1 MNQTKKH
8 TTGKK
13 LLALL
18 LALIMSVSLLPM
30 SVFAADLG
38 TEAPIV
44 EGQTQQDAALDESS
58 GEEEIVDSQEPV
70 VEDPAPVEE
79 DTTEDVN
86 TLAAEGDVA
95 VQADAFTVDETT
107 ALTRSKVGDVT
118 YRAVM
123 LDCGRKYF
131 SVANIEKLIDTM
143 AQYGYNQLQLSFGNG
158 GCRFL
163 LDDMSLSFKGVTM
176 SSDTVKANITNG
188 NYSFNGDKRCLTET
202 DMDAIIAYANNK
214 GIEIVPMLNMP
225 GHATAIVYDTS
236 YSNDGNLNVTDETAR
251 YYGYALLNKYVQY
264 FKTAGCKYFSF
275 GSDESGYTGTNMTAF
290 LTGCA
295 NVIVGAGMTPRAFN
309 DATNVATMPTS
320 VQITYWHQESGSKT
334 ASALANAGYE
344 MINTHGRWYYVIKT
358 AQNSEIG
365 TKYWQGT
372 VNQTATSV
380 ELPVMKAEK
389 MDKKWVGLNEYFDG
403 NPGYGSTV
411 SGSKGTMFCIWCD
424 ASQDAYLKDSDV
436 ISENENYGALYQL
449 EKLAEHYWP
458 DDIKKTT
465 APVVTTESGAAV
477 PTTMTAN
484 GTVTLKASESVT
496 WTTSNENVIKLES
509 VSVTRSASVTGTS
522 VKATAVG
529 TGEATITATNA
540 SKETVS
546 YTINVQDAAAA
557 TTKNVTLTVGET
569 ATFNV
574 DASVTAGDKE
584 TGNEY
589 IATAKVAASAATPSG
604 VKQVTSITSGK
615 KYLIASQNNYVVTND
630 STSSTAFGGTA
641 YGLRIDKS
649 LAVNDVNVTKLTPY
663 LWTITKN
670 GNSYTVVDKDGKYL
684 AINGDS
690 NVGLSDTLVTLN
702 IETYTATSTFSFFND
717 SSRYLDNFGG
727 ASHSSYN
734 TLASAWRTDSPADN
748 NKWKLYEIV
757 EETAGDNTLTIT
769 GTGEGKTRVTVGTV
783 TYNITVT
790 APETTE
796 TKALSYGTS
805 FTLPTGATA
814 EITSGS
820 GVTIG
825 NGKVVAG
832 NADATAVVTAVVTNV
847 GGKVTAKYTY
857 NITVTKIDFDNVADL
872 PVQLWITNT
881 WVGADSAPTDLQTVK
896 ISAKDA
902 YSEEG
907 ILLGSKVPATGY
919 KKDGS
924 STVRVTYWKGVV
936 LHNGIVPV
944 QQGTDY
950 SNSGDTFTRVRYW
963 DNSWQYQ
970 LNGQWVN
977 IDLST
982 NKDTVIAY
990 YLQINNVSPEITT
1003 GTQHYGNPPTA
1014 HPGESSANGY
1024 NLTAFAVVYPDGT
1037 LSRTEQQMYETG
1049 MVRGFWGGT
1058 SCNIGTIYAENN
1070 STYKVSKIT
1079 VTWGANVKNS
1089 NAGSAWY
1096 TETQTGT
1103 YGTNWGVKW
1112 DKVTNSAGDEWYN
1125 ETAYWEAGKGSEI
1138 PMIDGEKLGLNLTT
1152 DYANSTT
1159 NTTGKN
1165 AVLILIYLEVVETE
1179 NTLNIIY
1186 WDDNGNKQITT
1197 SPMPIPV
1204 VVAPNVTFIR
1214 DGENGIQ
1221 QTSAVTTGTFT
1232 LDNDAYIKNSSGA
1245 KQGFNKNLSTVP
1257 GVTGVYLSGMY
1268 QYVSAE
1274 ISKDGM
1280 TLTLHFNLKS
1290 AAKERTYVVD
1300 FGLPLEVPATEFEIT
1315 NVGAIHAM
1323 SLEKNAV
1330 TMTAQGNYGRAT
1342 IANDYS
1348 KVTYELNKL
1357 LNGKATIP
1365 LYVTFNGG
1373 TTLEYRVNIIPASTV
1388 YYEDSFAKFYGSDGA
1403 EQKSFEQTGTGVTET
1418 PGTWYADGAKENST
1432 PDQALEELGNKQ
1444 NVYGYDP
1451 AYTKDNSTTFSMGS
1465 AKKVTVDAST
1475 YTTKGDNPT
1484 AQFTFKGTG
1493 FDVISLTDNRSG
1505 AITVKVYAGSDTTG
1519 TLVKSAWVDNYYG
1532 YKQENGKWVVDKTS
1546 TECLY
1551 QIPVM
1556 RFTGLDYGEYTAV
1569 ITVFY
1574 DGAFDHQ
1581 DLGKSTFWLDAI
1593 RVYDPMN
1600 KNASDAYL
1608 NDDEA
1613 YPQFIKLRTE
1623 LKNSNATIDGD
1634 TKMVF
1639 IDGAEKAELE
1649 DYKNYGP
1656 NNEVY
1661 LAAGQ
1666 AISFKVPK
1674 NANIASIQIG
1684 AKAPQNSDSA
1694 ATMDIDV
1701 NGSKAEKKL
1710 TSATEMYY
1718 LISNTVNGDT
1728 SVTITNTTGSVLS
1741 LTNLKITFKAQP
1753 DADVNLAT
1761 LSDEDQANAVAA
1773 VRALF
1778 TAPVEPEPDPEPV
1791 TFEPERFDVS
1801 WNRSTVKVGQ
1811 KATLT
1816 VKTSEDVAAITV
1828 DGETIDTYRT
1838 RTQRTGWG
1846 WNATKV
1852 TYREFTYTI
1861 TAAEA
1866 GTLDVSVAAV
1876 SAEGVSSAAVTA
1888 TVTVQAASQRPG
1900 IGGWL
1905 DNIFGRWF

>member
-30 SVFAADLG
+30 SVFAADLD

-44 EGQTQQDAALDESS
+44 EGQTQQDAALDESD

-86 TLAAEGDVA
+86 TLAD
-95 VQADAFTVDETT
+95 ADLTFTTENGYSYV
-107 ALTRSKVGDVT
+107 ALTNKDTSALPTTDSSKP

-131 SVANIEKLIDTM
+131 TFDQIKTLIDTM

-163 LDDMSLSFKGVTM
+163 LDTMDLTYVDSKLTSDYVREQIIAGNGV
-176 SSDTVKANITNG
+176 
-188 NYSFNGDKRCLTET
+188 FNGDKSYLTQSEMT
-202 DMDAIIAYANNK
+202 GIISYANSK

-225 GHATAIVYDTS
+225 GHSKAIDYAISGQKDDSLDTTNES
-236 YSNDGNLNVTDETAR
+236 VRKFAF
-251 YYGYALLNKYVQY
+251 ALLKKYVDY
-264 FKTAGCKYFSF
+264 FKSQGCSYFHF
-275 GSDESGYTGTNMTAF
+275 GSDESGEKGTNMSTF
-290 LTGCA
+290 LASCA
-295 NVIVGAGMTPRAFN
+295 NIIANAGMRPRAFN
-309 DATNVATMPTS
+309 DETKLGTDALPNF
-320 VQITYWHQESGSKT
+320 VQITFWVQGYVNNNSAT
-334 ASALANAGYE
+334 ASELAGTYQL
-344 MINTHGRWYYVIKT
+344 INTHGRWYYVVDSGT
-358 AQNSEIG
+358 AETGKSVQYNSS
-365 TKYWQGT
+365 
-372 VNQTATSV
+372 VRV
-380 ELPVMKAEK
+380 ELPMT
-389 MDKKWVGLNEYFDG
+389 KKTGLSLWPSSERAYFDSYSS
-403 NPGYGSTV
+403 NV
-411 SGSKGTMFCIWCD
+411 SGDSHKGTMFCIWCD
-424 ASQDAYLKDSDV
+424 NSTGMPSSDI
-436 ISENENYGALYQL
+436 ISDNTTYGALYQIQEL
-449 EKLAEHYWP
+449 AKLYWP

-465 APVVTTESGAAV
+465 APVVTTESGAVV

-496 WTTSNENVIKLES
+496 WTTSNANVIKLES
-509 VSVTRSASVTGTS
+509 VSVTRSASVTGAS

-557 TTKNVTLTVGET
+557 TTKNVTLTVGEST
-569 ATFNV
+569 TFTDIDSTV
-574 DASVTAGDKE
+574 DAGDKI
-584 TGNEY
+584 TDNAQY
-589 IATAKVAASAATPSG
+589 IATAKVAASEAQAADT
-604 VKQVTSITSGK
+604 KAITSTTEISADK
-615 KYLIASQNNYVVTND
+615 KYLIVNNRTRKVLTSDDGTWGSYTGRLLNGTASATNTGWWKITGTTGGFAISYNGDTSKYLTLGNN
-630 STSSTAFGGTA
+630 TSSLGTTVSAITLYYKNTDGYWNISQGNYYLNNLGGGNMAGGWYDTTGD
-641 YGLRIDKS
+641 YDEPTDEGSK
-649 LAVNDVNVTKLTPY
+649 
-663 LWTITKN
+663 WTI
-670 GNSYTVVDKDGKYL
+670 
-684 AINGDS
+684 
-690 NVGLSDTLVTLN
+690 
-702 IETYTATSTFSFFND
+702 
-717 SSRYLDNFGG
+717 
-727 ASHSSYN
+727 
-734 TLASAWRTDSPADN
+734 
-748 NKWKLYEIV
+748 YEIV
-757 EETAGDNTLTIT
+757 EETTGGNTLTIT
-769 GTGEGKTRVTVGTV
+769 GTGEGETSVTVGTV

-790 APETTE
+790 APKTTE
-796 TKALSYGTS
+796 TKALSYGSS

-832 NADATAVVTAVVTNV
+832 NADATAVVTAVVTNA
-847 GGKVTAKYTY
+847 GGKVTARYVY
-857 NITVTKIDFDNVADL
+857 NITVTEIDFDNVADL

-1003 GTQHYGNPPTA
+1003 GTQHYGNPPTS
-1014 HPGESSANGY
+1014 HPGETSANGY

-1049 MVRGFWGGT
+1049 MVRGFWGGK

-1089 NAGSAWY
+1089 NAGSDWY
-1096 TETQTGT
+1096 TGNQTGT
-1103 YGTNWGVKW
+1103 YGTDWGVKW
-1112 DKVTNSAGDEWYN
+1112 DKVTNSAGDEWYD

-1138 PMIDGEKLGLNLTT
+1138 PMIDGEAHGLNLTT
-1152 DYANSTT
+1152 DYANNTT

-1204 VVAPNVTFIR
+1204 VVAPNVTFLPA
-1214 DGENGIQ
+1214 GENGIQ
-1221 QTSAVTTGTFT
+1221 QTSAVTTGPFM
-1232 LDNDAYIKNSSGA
+1232 LDDNAYIKNSSGA
-1245 KQGFNKNLSTVP
+1245 KQRFNKNLSTVP

-1274 ISKDGM
+1274 ISEDGM

-1342 IANDYS
+1342 IADDYS

-1365 LYVTFNGG
+1365 LYVTFADN
-1373 TTLEYRVNIIPASTV
+1373 TYFEYRVNIIPAANV
-1388 YYEDSFAKFYGSDGA
+1388 YYEDSFAKFYGSNGA

-1418 PGTWYADGAKENST
+1418 PGTWYADGNELTSM
-1432 PDQALEELGNKQ
+1432 PDQALEELGTKQ

-1451 AYTKDNSTTFSMGS
+1451 AYNTNSTTFSMGS
-1465 AKKVTVDAST
+1465 AKKVTVDASV
-1475 YTTKGDNPT
+1475 TKAPT
-1484 AQFTFKGTG
+1484 ATFTFKGTG
-1493 FDVISLTDNRSG
+1493 FDVISLTDNNSG
-1505 AITVKVYAGSDTTG
+1505 AIVVNVTSKDGSYNKNFM
-1519 TLVKSAWVDNYYG
+1519 VNNYYG
-1532 YKQENGKWVVDKTS
+1532 YSYENGEWKVVESNDNNA
-1546 TECLY
+1546 LY

-1556 RFTGLDYGEYTAV
+1556 KVTGLGYDEYNVTISVPYG
-1569 ITVFY
+1569 
-1574 DGAFDHQ
+1574 GLFDKTGDSQ
-1581 DLGKSTFWLDAI
+1581 YSFWLDAI
-1593 RVYDPMN
+1593 RVYDPMG
-1600 KNASDAYL
+1600 KDYADYTQ
-1608 NDDEA
+1608 DQEG
-1613 YPQFIKLRTE
+1613 YPQYIKLRAA
-1623 LKNSNATIDGD
+1623 LAKDAASVDD
-1634 TKMVF
+1634 TNLLF
-1639 IDGAEKAELE
+1639 IDGAEKAEVSL
-1649 DYKNYGP
+1649 YKNYGP

-1661 LAAGQ
+1661 LASGQ
-1666 AISFKVPK
+1666 AISFKLTGELSK
-1674 NANIASIQIG
+1674 IATIQVG
-1684 AKAPQNSDSA
+1684 AKKPDSSDA
-1694 ATMDIDV
+1694 VMTV
-1701 NGSKAEKKL
+1701 NNKNVSIAN
-1710 TSATEMYY
+1710 SATEMYY
-1718 LISNTVNGDT
+1718 TITRDNNNC
-1728 SVTITNTTGSVLS
+1728 VTITNTGANILS
-1741 LTNLKITFKAQP
+1741 LTNLKVTFNEKATVALEKYSTQEQTE
-1753 DADVNLAT
+1753 V
-1761 LSDEDQANAVAA
+1761 VAA
-1773 VRALF
+1773 VQALF
-1778 TAPVEPEPDPEPV
+1778 AAPVEPDPEPV
-1791 TFEPERFDVS
+1791 VFAPEYFQAT

-1816 VKTSEDVAAITV
+1816 VKTSADVETV
-1828 DGETIDTYRT
+1828 TVNGQDIGNYRV
-1838 RTQRTGWG
+1838 RTERTGWG
-1846 WNATKV
+1846 WNAKKV
-1852 TYREFTYTI
+1852 TYHVFTFTV
-1861 TAAEA
+1861 TATEA
-1866 GTLDVSVAAV
+1866 GTLDYSVVAAN
-1876 SAEGVSSAAVTA
+1876 AEGVNSEAITA
-1888 TVTVQAASQRPG
+1888 TLTVQAAAQRPG
-1900 IGGWL
+1900 FGGWL
-1905 DNIFGRWF
+1905 GKLFGRWF

>member
-309 DATNVATMPTS
+309 DATNVATMPES
-320 VQITYWHQESGSKT
+320 VQITYWHQESGSKST
-334 ASALANAGYE
+334 STLATDYE

-365 TKYWQGT
+365 TKYWQGN
-372 VNQTATSV
+372 VNGTATSV
-380 ELPVMKAEK
+380 ELPVLKATK
-389 MDKKWVGLNEYFDG
+389 MDNGTWVGLNEYFDG
-403 NPGYGSTV
+403 NPGYGSIV

-424 ASQDAYLKDSDV
+424 ASQDTYLTDSQV
-436 ISENENYGALYQL
+436 ISEDENYGALYQL

-496 WTTSNENVIKLES
+496 WTTSNENVIRLES
-509 VSVTRSASVTGTS
+509 LSVTRSASVTGAS
-522 VKATAVG
+522 VKAIAVG
-529 TGEATITATNA
+529 AGTATITATNA

-557 TTKNVTLTVGET
+557 TTENVTLKVGESKTFTDIDSTVG
-569 ATFNV
+569 V
-574 DASVTAGDKE
+574 GDKI
-584 TGNEY
+584 TGNTAY
-589 IATAKVAASAATPSG
+589 IATAKVAASEAQAADTK
-604 VKQVTSITSGK
+604 VITSTTEISADK
-615 KYLIASQNNYVVTND
+615 KYLIVNNRTRKVLTSDDGTWGSYTGRLLNGMASATNTDWWKITGTTGGFAISYNGDTSKYLTLGNN
-630 STSSTAFGGTA
+630 TSSLGTTVSAITLYYKNTDGYWNISQGNYYLNNLGGGNMAGGWYDTTGD
-641 YGLRIDKS
+641 YDEPTDKGS
-649 LAVNDVNVTKLTPY
+649 K
-663 LWTITKN
+663 WTI
-670 GNSYTVVDKDGKYL
+670 
-684 AINGDS
+684 
-690 NVGLSDTLVTLN
+690 
-702 IETYTATSTFSFFND
+702 
-717 SSRYLDNFGG
+717 
-727 ASHSSYN
+727 
-734 TLASAWRTDSPADN
+734 
-748 NKWKLYEIV
+748 YEIV
-757 EETAGDNTLTIT
+757 EETTGGNTLTIT

-814 EITSGS
+814 EITSGNEYI
-820 GVTIG
+820 TIAD
-825 NGKVVAG
+825 GKVTAG
-832 NADATAVVTAVVTNV
+832 QTDGTAIVTAVVKNA
-847 GGKVTAKYTY
+847 GSKVTAKYTY

-1003 GTQHYGNPPTA
+1003 GTQHYGNPPTS
-1014 HPGESSANGY
+1014 HPGETSANGY

-1089 NAGSAWY
+1089 NAGSDWY
-1096 TETQTGT
+1096 TGSQTGT
-1103 YGTNWGVKW
+1103 YGTDWGVKW
-1112 DKVTNSAGDEWYN
+1112 DKVTNSAGDEWYD

-1138 PMIDGEKLGLNLTT
+1138 PMIDGEALDLNLTT
-1152 DYANSTT
+1152 DYANNTT

-1204 VVAPNVTFIR
+1204 VVAPNVTFLS
-1214 DGENGIQ
+1214 IQ
-1221 QTSAVTTGTFT
+1221 QTSAVNTGTFT
-1232 LDNDAYIKNSSGA
+1232 LDDNAYIKNSSGA
-1245 KQGFNKNLSTVP
+1245 NQRFNKNLSTVP
-1257 GVTGVYLSGMY
+1257 GVTGVYLSGLY

-1274 ISKDGM
+1274 ISGDGM
-1280 TLTLHFNLKS
+1280 TLTLHFNVKDTS
-1290 AAKERTYVVD
+1290 DTKKFVVD
-1300 FGLPLEVPATEFEIT
+1300 FGLPIT
-1315 NVGAIHAM
+1315 IKASDFGIYNTSGIEWI
-1323 SLEKNAV
+1323 SLVAGDSAV
-1330 TMTAQGNYGRAT
+1330 TEKQGNYGYAKINT
-1342 IANDYS
+1342 TDWSY
-1348 KVTYELNKL
+1348 VTYTLNETL
-1357 LNGKATIP
+1357 DGTATIP
-1365 LYVTFNGG
+1365 LYVKFSNQTNTMLFKAD
-1373 TTLEYRVNIIPASTV
+1373 IIPASTV

-1403 EQKSFEQTGTGVTET
+1403 EQKSFEQTGTSVTET
-1418 PGTWYADGAKENST
+1418 PGTWYVDGNAENST
-1432 PDQALEELGNKQ
+1432 PTQALEELGTKQ

-1451 AYTKDNSTTFSMGS
+1451 VYNNSTTFSMGS
-1465 AKKVTVDAST
+1465 AKKVTVDA
-1475 YTTKGDNPT
+1475 TKFVYDPT
-1484 AQFTFKGTG
+1484 VKFTFKGTG
-1493 FDVISLTDNRSG
+1493 FDVISLTDNNSG
-1505 AITVKVYAGSDTTG
+1505 AIVVNVERKDTNTTG
-1519 TLVKSAWVDNYYG
+1519 YEAYNKNFLVNNYYG
-1532 YKQENGKWVVDKTS
+1532 YSYDKTTHEWTVDNS
-1546 TECLY
+1546 AENNALY

-1556 RFTGLDYGEYTAV
+1556 KVTGLPYGEYAV
-1569 ITVFY
+1569 TITVGYGEFFDKTN
-1574 DGAFDHQ
+1574 DG
-1581 DLGKSTFWLDAI
+1581 KYSFWMDAI
-1593 RVYDPMN
+1593 RVYDPMGKDYDY
-1600 KNASDAYL
+1600 KNG
-1608 NDDEA
+1608 DDTDNES
-1613 YPQFIKLRTE
+1613 YPQYIKLRNALAKDDGSVTT
-1623 LKNSNATIDGD
+1623 NSQLL
-1634 TKMVF
+1634 F
-1639 IDGAEKAELE
+1639 IDGAQNAEITL
-1649 DYKNYGP
+1649 YKNYGP

-1661 LAAGQ
+1661 LAKGQ
-1666 AISFKVPK
+1666 AISFKVP
-1674 NANIASIQIG
+1674 ANDQIATVQIG
-1684 AKAPQNSDSA
+1684 AKVPTGTVAEMKVNSTNVPIA
-1694 ATMDIDV
+1694 
-1701 NGSKAEKKL
+1701 G
-1710 TSATEMYY
+1710 SATEMYY
-1718 LISNTVNGDT
+1718 NLGVTNGT
-1728 SVTITNTTGSVLS
+1728 VTITNNSEGILS
-1741 LTNLKITFKAQP
+1741 LTNLKITFTAKQNST
-1753 DADVNLAT
+1753 VTLAA
-1761 LSDEDQANAVAA
+1761 LSDEEQANAVAA

-1778 TAPVEPEPDPEPV
+1778 AAPEPDPEPE
-1791 TFEPERFDVS
+1791 TFEPQRFDVS

-1828 DGETIDTYRT
+1828 DGVTVDTYRT

-1846 WNATKV
+1846 WNAKKV
-1852 TYREFTYTI
+1852 TYREFTYTV

-1876 SAEGVSSAAVTA
+1876 NAEGVSSAAVTA
-1888 TVTVQAASQRPG
+1888 TLTVQAASQRPG

>member
-1365 LYVTFNGG
+1365 LYVTFADN
-1373 TTLEYRVNIIPASTV
+1373 TYFEYRVNIIPAANV
-1388 YYEDSFAKFYGSDGA
+1388 YYEDSFAKFYGSNGA

-1418 PGTWYADGAKENST
+1418 PGTWYADGNELTSM
-1432 PDQALEELGNKQ
+1432 PDQALEELGTKQ

-1451 AYTKDNSTTFSMGS
+1451 AYNTNSTTFSMGS
-1465 AKKVTVDAST
+1465 AKKVTVDASV
-1475 YTTKGDNPT
+1475 TKAPT
-1484 AQFTFKGTG
+1484 ATFTFKGTG
-1493 FDVISLTDNRSG
+1493 FDVISLTDNNSG
-1505 AITVKVYAGSDTTG
+1505 AIVVNVTSKDGSYNKNFM
-1519 TLVKSAWVDNYYG
+1519 VNNYYG
-1532 YKQENGKWVVDKTS
+1532 YSYENGEWKVVESNDNNA
-1546 TECLY
+1546 LY

-1556 RFTGLDYGEYTAV
+1556 KVTGLGYDEYNVTISVPYG
-1569 ITVFY
+1569 
-1574 DGAFDHQ
+1574 GLFDKTGDSQ
-1581 DLGKSTFWLDAI
+1581 YSFWLDAI
-1593 RVYDPMN
+1593 RVYDPMG
-1600 KNASDAYL
+1600 KDYADYTQ
-1608 NDDEA
+1608 DQEG
-1613 YPQFIKLRTE
+1613 YPQYIKLRAA
-1623 LKNSNATIDGD
+1623 LAKDAASVDD
-1634 TKMVF
+1634 TNLLF
-1639 IDGAEKAELE
+1639 IDGAEKAEVSL
-1649 DYKNYGP
+1649 YKNYGP

-1661 LAAGQ
+1661 LASGQ
-1666 AISFKVPK
+1666 AISFKLTGELSK
-1674 NANIASIQIG
+1674 IATIQVG
-1684 AKAPQNSDSA
+1684 AKKPDGSDA
-1694 ATMDIDV
+1694 VMTV
-1701 NGSKAEKKL
+1701 NNKNVSIAN
-1710 TSATEMYY
+1710 SATEMYY
-1718 LISNTVNGDT
+1718 TITRDNNNC
-1728 SVTITNTTGSVLS
+1728 VTITNTGANILS
-1741 LTNLKITFKAQP
+1741 LTNLKVTFNEKATVALEKYSTQEQTE
-1753 DADVNLAT
+1753 V
-1761 LSDEDQANAVAA
+1761 VAA
-1773 VRALF
+1773 VQALF
-1778 TAPVEPEPDPEPV
+1778 AAPVEPDPEPV
-1791 TFEPERFDVS
+1791 VFAPEYFQAT

-1816 VKTSEDVAAITV
+1816 VKTSADVETV
-1828 DGETIDTYRT
+1828 TVNGQDIGNYRV
-1838 RTQRTGWG
+1838 RTERTGWG
-1846 WNATKV
+1846 WNAKKV
-1852 TYREFTYTI
+1852 TYHVFTFTV
-1861 TAAEA
+1861 TATEA
-1866 GTLDVSVAAV
+1866 GTLDYSVVAAN
-1876 SAEGVSSAAVTA
+1876 AEGVNSEAITA
-1888 TVTVQAASQRPG
+1888 TLTVQAAAQRPG
-1900 IGGWL
+1900 FGGWL
-1905 DNIFGRWF
+1905 GKLFGRWF

>member
-44 EGQTQQDAALDESS
+44 EGQTQQDAALDESD

-70 VEDPAPVEE
+70 AEDPAPVEE

-107 ALTRSKVGDVT
+107 ALTRSKVVDVT

-163 LDDMSLSFKGVTM
+163 LNDMSLSFKGVTM
-176 SSDTVKANITNG
+176 SSDKVKDNITNG
-188 NYSFNGDKRCLTET
+188 NNSFNSDTRYLNQV
-202 DMDAIIAYANNK
+202 DMDTIIAYANSK

-225 GHATAIVYDTS
+225 GHATAIVHGTS
-236 YSNDGNLNVTDETAR
+236 YSNKGNLNVTDETAR

-275 GSDESGYTGTNMTAF
+275 GSDESGYSGTNMTAF

-309 DATNVATMPTS
+309 DATNVATMPKS
-320 VQITYWHQESGSKT
+320 VQITYWHQESGSET
-334 ASALANAGYE
+334 ASALASAGYE

-380 ELPVMKAEK
+380 ELPVLKATE
-389 MDKKWVGLNEYFDG
+389 MDNGTWVELNEYFDG

-477 PTTMTAN
+477 PPTMTAN

-557 TTKNVTLTVGET
+557 TTKNVTLKVGESKTFTDIDT
-569 ATFNV
+569 AV
-574 DASVTAGDKE
+574 GVGDKI
-584 TGNEY
+584 TGNTAY
-589 IATAKVAASAATPSG
+589 IATAEVAASAATPSG

-615 KYLIASQNNYVVTND
+615 KYLIASQDNYVVTND

-684 AINGDS
+684 AINGNS

-727 ASHSSYN
+727 ASHGSYN
-734 TLASAWRTDSPADN
+734 TLASAWRTDRPADN

-769 GTGEGKTRVTVGTV
+769 GTGEGETSVTVGTV

-790 APETTE
+790 APKTTE
-796 TKALSYGTS
+796 TKALSYGSS

-832 NADATAVVTAVVTNV
+832 NADATAVVTAVVTNA
-847 GGKVTAKYTY
+847 GGKVTARYVYTFKVSAVDLS
-857 NITVTKIDFDNVADL
+857 NVTPLSVE
-872 PVQLWITNT
+872 LWVTNRYAGGT
-881 WVGADSAPTDLQTVK
+881 HNGTTYPATEAGHIVSVSAEAAYGPDGVTLESLVPTTGADERSLP
-896 ISAKDA
+896 
-902 YSEEG
+902 
-907 ILLGSKVPATGY
+907 LL
-919 KKDGS
+919 
-924 STVRVTYWKGVV
+924 YWKGTR
-936 LHNGIVPV
+936 LSSSNK
-944 QQGTDY
+944 QTYTGTDM
-950 SNSGDTFTRVRYW
+950 SGAGSDFQKIRYYE
-963 DNSWQYQ
+963 DSWQYYS
-970 LNGQWVN
+970 NNTWTNV
-977 IDLST
+977 LST
-982 NKDTVIAY
+982 DQIIAY
-990 YLQINNVSPEITT
+990 YMQVYNTSPEIV
-1003 GTQHYGNPPTA
+1003 
-1014 HPGESSANGY
+1014 
-1024 NLTAFAVVYPDGT
+1024 TAFRDYGGIAGDGGGEFDADWFAGYRGVGTAVVYSDKSMSPDGDAGIWNNT
-1037 LSRTEQQMYETG
+1037 LICYYESASG
-1049 MVRGFWGGT
+1049 GGT
-1058 SCNIGTIYAENN
+1058 PGLI
-1070 STYKVSKIT
+1070 KVFDTEDFQITKIT
-1079 VTWGANVKNS
+1079 ITKGVHKDSTGATGANATKTWNRTTSSVLWNK
-1089 NAGSAWY
+1089 
-1096 TETQTGT
+1096 T
-1103 YGTNWGVKW
+1103 TN
-1112 DKVTNSAGDEWYN
+1112 DAGDEWYN
-1125 ETAYWEAGKGSEI
+1125 ETVIWTAEGHTPGETITLDDSIWSDTWKTSGIGEAFLLLFYVEPVAKE
-1138 PMIDGEKLGLNLTT
+1138 DN
-1152 DYANSTT
+1152 
-1159 NTTGKN
+1159 
-1165 AVLILIYLEVVETE
+1165 LEVV
-1179 NTLNIIY
+1179 Y
-1186 WDDNGNKQITT
+1186 WDDSADKQIN
-1197 SPMPIPV
+1197 
-1204 VVAPNVTFIR
+1204 PNDIMISVKNGVTFI
-1214 DGENGIQ
+1214 NGIK
-1221 QTSAVTTGTFT
+1221 QTSPVTTGIFT
-1232 LDNDAYIKNSSGA
+1232 LDDDATIENSVGVSR
-1245 KQGFNKNLSTVP
+1245 GFNKNITILE
-1257 GVTGVYLSGMY
+1257 GVAANYRSGIY
-1268 QYVSAE
+1268 EYCQAN
-1274 ISKDGM
+1274 ISEDGK
-1280 TLTLHFNLKS
+1280 TLTLHYRLKPVNN
-1290 AAKERTYVVD
+1290 KHQFVVD
-1300 FGLPLEVPATEFEIT
+1300 FGLTVEFTDLLEWF
-1315 NVGAIHAM
+1315 NVRDV
-1323 SLEKNAV
+1323 S
-1330 TMTAQGNYGRAT
+1330 T
-1342 IANDYS
+1342 
-1348 KVTYELNKL
+1348 VTYLSVAKANKLTESTGSWGSIKIDETTWNSMTYTLNKML
-1357 LNGKATIP
+1357 SAAATIP
-1365 LYVTFNGG
+1365 LYCMLKDG
-1373 TTLEYRVNIIPASTV
+1373 TQVETQIEVIPAANV
-1388 YYEDSFAKFYGSDGA
+1388 YYEDSFAKFYGSNGA
-1403 EQKSFEQTGTGVTET
+1403 EQTSFNQAPTGGTDTM
-1418 PGTWYADGAKENST
+1418 GTWYVDGADVSGNFQ
-1432 PDQALEELGNKQ
+1432 QALEELGTKQ

-1451 AYTKDNSTTFSMGS
+1451 AYNTNSTTFSMGS
-1465 AKKVTVDAST
+1465 AKKVTVDASV
-1475 YTTKGDNPT
+1475 TKAPT
-1484 AQFTFKGTG
+1484 ATFTFKGTG
-1493 FDVISLTDNRSG
+1493 FDIISLTDNNSG
-1505 AITVKVYAGSDTTG
+1505 AIVVNVKNKDESYNKNF
-1519 TLVKSAWVDNYYG
+1519 LVNNYYG
-1532 YKQENGKWVVDKTS
+1532 YRYVNGEWTVVESDDNNA
-1546 TECLY
+1546 LY

-1556 RFTGLDYGEYTAV
+1556 KVTGLGYDEYNVTISVPYG
-1569 ITVFY
+1569 
-1574 DGAFDHQ
+1574 GLFDKTGDSQ
-1581 DLGKSTFWLDAI
+1581 YSFWLDAI
-1593 RVYDPMN
+1593 RVYDPMG
-1600 KNASDAYL
+1600 KDYADYTK
-1608 NDDEA
+1608 DQEG
-1613 YPQFIKLRTE
+1613 YPQYIKLRDE
-1623 LKNSNATIDGD
+1623 LAKDVASVND
-1634 TKMVF
+1634 KLLF
-1639 IDGAEKAELE
+1639 IDGAANAKVDL
-1649 DYKNYGP
+1649 YKNYGP

-1661 LAAGQ
+1661 LAGGQ
-1666 AISFKVPK
+1666 AISFKLTGALEK
-1674 NANIASIQIG
+1674 IATIQVG
-1684 AKAPQNSDSA
+1684 AKKPDGSDA
-1694 ATMDIDV
+1694 VMTV
-1701 NGSKAEKKL
+1701 NNKNVSIAN
-1710 TSATEMYY
+1710 SATEMYY
-1718 LISNTVNGDT
+1718 TITRDNNNC
-1728 SVTITNTTGSVLS
+1728 VTITNTGANILS
-1741 LTNLKITFKAQP
+1741 LTNLKVTFNEKATVALEKYSTQEQTE
-1753 DADVNLAT
+1753 V
-1761 LSDEDQANAVAA
+1761 VAA
-1773 VRALF
+1773 VQALF
-1778 TAPVEPEPDPEPV
+1778 AAPVEPDPEPV
-1791 TFEPERFDVS
+1791 VFAPEYFQAT

-1816 VKTSEDVAAITV
+1816 VKTSADVETV
-1828 DGETIDTYRT
+1828 TVNGQDIGNYRV
-1838 RTQRTGWG
+1838 RTERTGWG
-1846 WNATKV
+1846 WNAKKV
-1852 TYREFTYTI
+1852 TYHVFTFTV
-1861 TAAEA
+1861 TATEA
-1866 GTLDVSVAAV
+1866 GTLDYSVVAAN
-1876 SAEGVSSAAVTA
+1876 AEGVNSEAITA
-1888 TVTVQAASQRPG
+1888 TLTVQAAAQRPG
-1900 IGGWL
+1900 FGGWL
-1905 DNIFGRWF
+1905 GKLFGRWF

>member
-188 NYSFNGDKRCLTET
+188 NYNFNGDKRCLTET

-236 YSNDGNLNVTDETAR
+236 YSNNGNLNVTDETAR

-529 TGEATITATNA
+529 TGKATITATNA

-557 TTKNVTLTVGET
+557 TTKNVTLKVGESKTFTDIDT
-569 ATFNV
+569 AV
-574 DASVTAGDKE
+574 GVGDKI
-584 TGNEY
+584 TGNTQY
-589 IATAKVAASAATPSG
+589 IATAKVAASEAQAADTK
-604 VKQVTSITSGK
+604 VITSTTEISADK
-615 KYLIASQNNYVVTND
+615 KYLIVNNRTRKVLTSDDGTWGSYTGRLLNGTASATNTDWWKITGTTGGFAISYNGDTSKYLTLGNN
-630 STSSTAFGGTA
+630 TSSLGTTVSAITLYYKNTDGYWNISQGNYYLNNLGGGNMAGGWYDTTGD
-641 YGLRIDKS
+641 YDEPTDEGSK
-649 LAVNDVNVTKLTPY
+649 
-663 LWTITKN
+663 WTI
-670 GNSYTVVDKDGKYL
+670 
-684 AINGDS
+684 
-690 NVGLSDTLVTLN
+690 
-702 IETYTATSTFSFFND
+702 
-717 SSRYLDNFGG
+717 
-727 ASHSSYN
+727 
-734 TLASAWRTDSPADN
+734 
-748 NKWKLYEIV
+748 YEIV
-757 EETAGDNTLTIT
+757 EETTGGNTLTIT
-769 GTGEGKTRVTVGTV
+769 GTGEGETSVTVGNV
-783 TYNITVT
+783 TYNIKVT

-796 TKALSYGTS
+796 TKALSHGSS

-814 EITSGS
+814 EITSGNEYI
-820 GVTIG
+820 TI
-825 NGKVVAG
+825 
-832 NADATAVVTAVVTNV
+832 AD
-847 GGKVTAKYTY
+847 GKVTAGQTDGTA
-857 NITVTKIDFDNVADL
+857 TVTAE
-872 PVQLWITNT
+872 
-881 WVGADSAPTDLQTVK
+881 VK
-896 ISAKDA
+896 NA
-902 YSEEG
+902 
-907 ILLGSKVPATGY
+907 GSKVTARYVYTFKVSAVDLSNVTPLSVELWVTNRYAGGTHNGTTYPATAAGHIVSVSAEAAY
-919 KKDGS
+919 GPDG
-924 STVRVTYWKGVV
+924 VTLESLVPTTGADERSLPLLYWKGTR
-936 LHNGIVPV
+936 LSSDNK
-944 QQGTDY
+944 QEYTATDM
-950 SNSGDTFTRVRYW
+950 SGAGSDFQKIRYYE
-963 DNSWQYQ
+963 NSWQYYS
-970 LNGQWVN
+970 NNTW
-977 IDLST
+977 T
-982 NKDTVIAY
+982 NVLPTDQIIAY
-990 YLQINNVSPEITT
+990 YMQVYNTSPEIV
-1003 GTQHYGNPPTA
+1003 
-1014 HPGESSANGY
+1014 
-1024 NLTAFAVVYPDGT
+1024 TAFRDYGGIAGDGGGEFTANWIAGYCGVGTAVVYSDKSMSPNGDDGVWNNT
-1037 LSRTEQQMYETG
+1037 LLCYYDSATGGHTPGLIKVFDTEDFQIT
-1049 MVRGFWGGT
+1049 
-1058 SCNIGTIYAENN
+1058 
-1070 STYKVSKIT
+1070 KIT
-1079 VTWGANVKNS
+1079 ITKGVHKDSTGATGADATKTWNRTTSSVL
-1089 NAGSAWY
+1089 
-1096 TETQTGT
+1096 
-1103 YGTNWGVKW
+1103 W
-1112 DKVTNSAGDEWYN
+1112 DKTTNDAGDEWYD
-1125 ETAYWEAGKGSEI
+1125 ETVIWTAEGHTPGETITLDDSIWSDTWKTSGIGEAFLLLFYVEPVAKE
-1138 PMIDGEKLGLNLTT
+1138 DN
-1152 DYANSTT
+1152 
-1159 NTTGKN
+1159 
-1165 AVLILIYLEVVETE
+1165 LEVV
-1179 NTLNIIY
+1179 Y
-1186 WDDNGNKQITT
+1186 WDDSADKQIN
-1197 SPMPIPV
+1197 
-1204 VVAPNVTFIR
+1204 PNDIMISVKNGVTFI
-1214 DGENGIQ
+1214 NGIK
-1221 QTSAVTTGTFT
+1221 QTSPVNAGIFT
-1232 LDNDAYIKNSSGA
+1232 LDDDATIENSVGVSR
-1245 KQGFNKNLSTVP
+1245 GFNKNITILE
-1257 GVTGVYLSGMY
+1257 GVAANYRSGIY
-1268 QYVSAE
+1268 EYCQAN
-1274 ISKDGM
+1274 ISEDGK
-1280 TLTLHFNLKS
+1280 TLTLHYRLKPVNN
-1290 AAKERTYVVD
+1290 KHQFVVD
-1300 FGLPLEVPATEFEIT
+1300 FGLTVEFTDLLRWFNVTDGSAVNYLSVAKANKLTESTGSWGSIKINET
-1315 NVGAIHAM
+1315 TWN
-1323 SLEKNAV
+1323 S
-1330 TMTAQGNYGRAT
+1330 MTYT
-1342 IANDYS
+1342 
-1348 KVTYELNKL
+1348 LNKML
-1357 LNGKATIP
+1357 SAAATIP
-1365 LYVTFNGG
+1365 LYCMLKDG
-1373 TTLEYRVNIIPASTV
+1373 TQVETQIEVIPAANV

-1403 EQKSFEQTGTGVTET
+1403 EQTSFKQAPTDGTDTM
-1418 PGTWYADGAKENST
+1418 GTWYVDGADVSGNFQ
-1432 PDQALEELGNKQ
+1432 QALEELGKKD

-1451 AYTKDNSTTFSMGS
+1451 VYNNSTTFSMGS
-1465 AKKVTVDAST
+1465 AKKVTVDASV
-1475 YTTKGDNPT
+1475 TKAPT
-1484 AQFTFKGTG
+1484 ATFTFKGTG
-1493 FDVISLTDNRSG
+1493 FDIISLTDNNSG
-1505 AITVKVYAGSDTTG
+1505 AIVVNVKNKDGSYNKNFM
-1519 TLVKSAWVDNYYG
+1519 VNNYYG
-1532 YKQENGKWVVDKTS
+1532 YSYVNGEWRVVESVDNNA
-1546 TECLY
+1546 LY

-1556 RFTGLDYGEYTAV
+1556 KVTGLGYDEYNVTISVPYG
-1569 ITVFY
+1569 
-1574 DGAFDHQ
+1574 GLFDKTGDSQ
-1581 DLGKSTFWLDAI
+1581 YSFWLDAI
-1593 RVYDPMN
+1593 RVYDPMG
-1600 KNASDAYL
+1600 KDYADYTQ
-1608 NDDEA
+1608 DQEG
-1613 YPQFIKLRTE
+1613 YPQYIKLRAA
-1623 LKNSNATIDGD
+1623 LAKDAASVDD
-1634 TKMVF
+1634 TNLLF
-1639 IDGAEKAELE
+1639 IDGAEKAEVSL
-1649 DYKNYGP
+1649 YKNYGP

-1661 LAAGQ
+1661 LASGQ
-1666 AISFKVPK
+1666 AISFKLTGELSK
-1674 NANIASIQIG
+1674 IATIQVG
-1684 AKAPQNSDSA
+1684 AKKPSGTGAVM
-1694 ATMDIDV
+1694 TV
-1701 NGSKAEKKL
+1701 NGTEESVDN
-1710 TSATEMYY
+1710 SATEMYY
-1718 LISNTVNGDT
+1718 TITRNTNNC
-1728 SVTITNTTGSVLS
+1728 VTIANTGADILS
-1741 LTNLKITFKAQP
+1741 LTNLKVTFNEKATVALEKYSTQEQTE
-1753 DADVNLAT
+1753 V
-1761 LSDEDQANAVAA
+1761 VAA
-1773 VRALF
+1773 VQALF
-1778 TAPVEPEPDPEPV
+1778 AAPVEPDPEPV
-1791 TFEPERFDVS
+1791 VFAPEYFQAT

-1816 VKTSEDVAAITV
+1816 VKTSADVETV
-1828 DGETIDTYRT
+1828 TVNGQDIGNYRV
-1838 RTQRTGWG
+1838 RTERTGWG
-1846 WNATKV
+1846 WNAKKV
-1852 TYREFTYTI
+1852 TYHVFTFTV
-1861 TAAEA
+1861 TATEA
-1866 GTLDVSVAAV
+1866 GTLDYSVVAAN
-1876 SAEGVSSAAVTA
+1876 AEGVNSEAITAAL
-1888 TVTVQAASQRPG
+1888 TVQAAAQRPG
-1900 IGGWL
+1900 FGGWL
-1905 DNIFGRWF
+1905 GKLFGRWF

>member
-58 GEEEIVDSQEPV
+58 GEEKIVDSQEPV
-70 VEDPAPVEE
+70 AEDPAPVEG
-79 DTTEDVN
+79 DTTEDVD
-86 TLAAEGDVA
+86 TLAMGDEAA

-365 TKYWQGT
+365 TKYWQGN
-372 VNQTATSV
+372 VNGTATSV
-380 ELPVMKAEK
+380 ELPVLKATK
-389 MDKKWVGLNEYFDG
+389 MDNGAWVGLNKYFDS
-403 NPGYGSTV
+403 NPGYGSIV
-411 SGSKGTMFCIWCD
+411 SNSKGTMFCIWCD
-424 ASQDAYLKDSDV
+424 ASQDTYLTDNQV

-496 WTTSNENVIKLES
+496 WTTSNANVIKLES
-509 VSVTRSASVTGTS
+509 VSVTRSASVTGAS
-522 VKATAVG
+522 VKAIAVG
-529 TGEATITATNA
+529 TGKATITATDSNDNA
-540 SKETVS
+540 VS
-546 YTINVQDAAAA
+546 YTITVSDAAAA
-557 TTKNVTLTVGET
+557 TTKNVTLKVGESTTFTDIDTTVG
-569 ATFNV
+569 V
-574 DASVTAGDKE
+574 GDKI
-584 TGNEY
+584 TGDAQY

-615 KYLIASQNNYVVTND
+615 KYLIASQDNYVVTND

-684 AINGDS
+684 AINDDS
-690 NVGLSDTLVTLN
+690 NVGLSGTLVTLN
-702 IETYTATSTFSFFND
+702 IGTYTATSTFSFFND

-727 ASHSSYN
+727 ASHDSYN
-734 TLASAWRTDSPADN
+734 TLASAWKTSSPADN

-769 GTGEGKTRVTVGTV
+769 GTGEGKTTVTVGNV
-783 TYNITVT
+783 TYEITVT

-814 EITSGS
+814 EITSGN
-820 GVTIG
+820 GVTIK

-832 NADATAVVTAVVTNV
+832 NADATAVVTAVVTNA
-847 GGKVTAKYTY
+847 GGKVTARYVYTFKVSAVDLS
-857 NITVTKIDFDNVADL
+857 NVTPLSVE
-872 PVQLWITNT
+872 LWVTNRYAGGT
-881 WVGADSAPTDLQTVK
+881 HNGTTYPATAAGHIVSVSAEAAYGPDGVTLESLVPTTGADERSLP
-896 ISAKDA
+896 
-902 YSEEG
+902 
-907 ILLGSKVPATGY
+907 LL
-919 KKDGS
+919 
-924 STVRVTYWKGVV
+924 YWKGTR
-936 LHNGIVPV
+936 LSSDNK
-944 QQGTDY
+944 QEYTDTDM
-950 SNSGDTFTRVRYW
+950 SGAGSDFQKIRYYE
-963 DNSWQYQ
+963 NSWQYYS
-970 LNGQWVN
+970 NNTWTNV
-977 IDLST
+977 LST
-982 NKDTVIAY
+982 DQIIAY
-990 YLQINNVSPEITT
+990 YMQVYNTSPEIV
-1003 GTQHYGNPPTA
+1003 
-1014 HPGESSANGY
+1014 
-1024 NLTAFAVVYPDGT
+1024 TAFRDYGGIAGDGGGEYDAAWFDGYRGVGTAVVYSDKSMSPDGDDGIWNNT
-1037 LSRTEQQMYETG
+1037 LICYYENANG
-1049 MVRGFWGGT
+1049 GGT
-1058 SCNIGTIYAENN
+1058 PGLI
-1070 STYKVSKIT
+1070 KVFDTEDFQITKIT
-1079 VTWGANVKNS
+1079 ITKGVHKDSTGNTGANATKRWNRTTSSVLWNK
-1089 NAGSAWY
+1089 
-1096 TETQTGT
+1096 T
-1103 YGTNWGVKW
+1103 TN
-1112 DKVTNSAGDEWYN
+1112 DAGDEWYD
-1125 ETAYWEAGKGSEI
+1125 ETVIWTAEGHTPGETITLDDSIWGDNWKTSGIGEAFLLLFYVEPVAKE
-1138 PMIDGEKLGLNLTT
+1138 DN
-1152 DYANSTT
+1152 
-1159 NTTGKN
+1159 
-1165 AVLILIYLEVVETE
+1165 LEVV
-1179 NTLNIIY
+1179 Y
-1186 WDDNGNKQITT
+1186 WDDSADKQIN
-1197 SPMPIPV
+1197 
-1204 VVAPNVTFIR
+1204 PNDIMISVKNGVTFI
-1214 DGENGIQ
+1214 NGIK
-1221 QTSAVTTGTFT
+1221 QTSPVNAGTFT
-1232 LDNDAYIKNSSGA
+1232 LDDDATIENSVGVSR
-1245 KQGFNKNLSTVP
+1245 GFNKNITILE
-1257 GVTGVYLSGMY
+1257 GVAANYRSGIY
-1268 QYVSAE
+1268 EYCQAN
-1274 ISKDGM
+1274 ISEDGK
-1280 TLTLHFNLKS
+1280 TLTLHYRLKPVNN
-1290 AAKERTYVVD
+1290 KHQFVVD
-1300 FGLPLEVPATEFEIT
+1300 FGLTVEFTDLLRWFNVTDESAVNYLSVAKANKLTESTGSWGSIKINET
-1315 NVGAIHAM
+1315 TWN
-1323 SLEKNAV
+1323 S
-1330 TMTAQGNYGRAT
+1330 MTYT
-1342 IANDYS
+1342 
-1348 KVTYELNKL
+1348 LNKML
-1357 LNGKATIP
+1357 SAAATIP
-1365 LYVTFNGG
+1365 LYCMLKGG
-1373 TTLEYRVNIIPASTV
+1373 TQVETQIEVIPASTV
-1388 YYEDSFAKFYGSDGA
+1388 YYEDSFAKFYGSNGA
-1403 EQKSFEQTGTGVTET
+1403 EQDSFQKTTSDDEMGKWYWDGKSANDA
-1418 PGTWYADGAKENST
+1418 PA
-1432 PDQALEELGNKQ
+1432 QALEALGGKS

-1451 AYTKDNSTTFSMGS
+1451 AYNTNSTTFSMGS
-1465 AKKVTVDAST
+1465 AKKVTVDA
-1475 YTTKGDNPT
+1475 TKFVYDPT
-1484 AQFTFKGTG
+1484 VKFTFKGTG
-1493 FDVISLTDNRSG
+1493 FDVISLTDNNSG
-1505 AITVKVYAGSDTTG
+1505 AIVVNVERKDTNTTG
-1519 TLVKSAWVDNYYG
+1519 YEAYNKNFLVNNYYG
-1532 YKQENGKWVVDKTS
+1532 YSYDKT
-1546 TECLY
+1546 THEWTVDNNAENNALY

-1556 RFTGLDYGEYTAV
+1556 KVTGLPYGEYAV
-1569 ITVFY
+1569 TITVGYGEFFDKTN
-1574 DGAFDHQ
+1574 DG
-1581 DLGKSTFWLDAI
+1581 KYSFWMDAI
-1593 RVYDPMN
+1593 RVYDPMGKDYDY
-1600 KNASDAYL
+1600 KNG
-1608 NDDEA
+1608 DDTDNES
-1613 YPQFIKLRTE
+1613 YPQYIKLRNALAKDDGSVTT
-1623 LKNSNATIDGD
+1623 NSQLL
-1634 TKMVF
+1634 F
-1639 IDGAEKAELE
+1639 IDGAQNAEITL
-1649 DYKNYGP
+1649 YKNYGP

-1661 LAAGQ
+1661 LAKGQ
-1666 AISFKVPK
+1666 AISFKVP
-1674 NANIASIQIG
+1674 ANDQIATVQIG
-1684 AKAPQNSDSA
+1684 AKVPTGTVAEMKVNSTNVSIA
-1694 ATMDIDV
+1694 
-1701 NGSKAEKKL
+1701 G
-1710 TSATEMYY
+1710 SATEMYY
-1718 LISNTVNGDT
+1718 NLGVTKGT
-1728 SVTITNTTGSVLS
+1728 VTITNNSEGILS
-1741 LTNLKITFKAQP
+1741 LTNLKITFTAKQNST
-1753 DADVNLAT
+1753 VTLAA
-1761 LSDEDQANAVAA
+1761 LSDEEQANAVAA

-1778 TAPVEPEPDPEPV
+1778 AAPEPDPEPE
-1791 TFEPERFDVS
+1791 TFEPQRFDVS

-1828 DGETIDTYRT
+1828 DGVTVDTYRT

-1846 WNATKV
+1846 WNAKKV
-1852 TYREFTYTI
+1852 TYREFTYTV

-1876 SAEGVSSAAVTA
+1876 NAEGVSSAAVTA
-1888 TVTVQAASQRPG
+1888 TLTVQAASQRPG

>member
-30 SVFAADLG
+30 SVFAADLD

-44 EGQTQQDAALDESS
+44 EGQTQQDAALDESD

-86 TLAAEGDVA
+86 TLAD
-95 VQADAFTVDETT
+95 ADLTFTTENGYSYV
-107 ALTRSKVGDVT
+107 ALTNKDTSALPTTDSSKP

-131 SVANIEKLIDTM
+131 TFDQIKTLIDTM

-163 LDDMSLSFKGVTM
+163 LDTMDLTYVDSKLTSDYVREQIIAGNGV
-176 SSDTVKANITNG
+176 
-188 NYSFNGDKRCLTET
+188 FNGDKSYLTQSEMT
-202 DMDAIIAYANNK
+202 GIISYANSK

-225 GHATAIVYDTS
+225 GHSKAIDYAISGQKDDSLDTTNES
-236 YSNDGNLNVTDETAR
+236 VRKFAF
-251 YYGYALLNKYVQY
+251 ALLKKYVDY
-264 FKTAGCKYFSF
+264 FKSQGCSYFHF
-275 GSDESGYTGTNMTAF
+275 GSDESGEKGTNMSTF
-290 LTGCA
+290 LASCA
-295 NVIVGAGMTPRAFN
+295 NIIANAGMRPRAFN
-309 DATNVATMPTS
+309 DETKLGTDALPNF
-320 VQITYWHQESGSKT
+320 VQITFWVQGYVNNNSAT
-334 ASALANAGYE
+334 ASELAGTYQL
-344 MINTHGRWYYVIKT
+344 INTHGRWYYVVDSGT
-358 AQNSEIG
+358 AETGKSVQYNSS
-365 TKYWQGT
+365 
-372 VNQTATSV
+372 VRV
-380 ELPVMKAEK
+380 ELPMT
-389 MDKKWVGLNEYFDG
+389 KKTGLSLWPSSERAYFDSYSS
-403 NPGYGSTV
+403 NV
-411 SGSKGTMFCIWCD
+411 SGDSHKGTMFCIWCD
-424 ASQDAYLKDSDV
+424 NSTGMPSSDI
-436 ISENENYGALYQL
+436 ISDNTTYGALYQIQEL
-449 EKLAEHYWP
+449 AKLYWP

-465 APVVTTESGAAV
+465 APVVTTESGAVV

-496 WTTSNENVIKLES
+496 WTTSNANVIKLES
-509 VSVTRSASVTGTS
+509 VSVTRSASVTGAS

-557 TTKNVTLTVGET
+557 TTKNVTLTVGEST
-569 ATFNV
+569 TFTDIDSTV
-574 DASVTAGDKE
+574 DAGDKI
-584 TGNEY
+584 TDNAQY
-589 IATAKVAASAATPSG
+589 IATAKVAASEAQAADT
-604 VKQVTSITSGK
+604 KAITSTTEISADK
-615 KYLIASQNNYVVTND
+615 KYLIVNNRTRKVLTSDDGTWGSYTGRLLNGTASATNTDWWKITGTTGGFAISYNGGTSKYLTLGNN
-630 STSSTAFGGTA
+630 TSSLGTTVSAITLYYKNTDGYWNISQGNYYLNNLGGGNMAGGWYDTTGD
-641 YGLRIDKS
+641 YDEPTDEGSK
-649 LAVNDVNVTKLTPY
+649 
-663 LWTITKN
+663 WTI
-670 GNSYTVVDKDGKYL
+670 
-684 AINGDS
+684 
-690 NVGLSDTLVTLN
+690 
-702 IETYTATSTFSFFND
+702 
-717 SSRYLDNFGG
+717 
-727 ASHSSYN
+727 
-734 TLASAWRTDSPADN
+734 
-748 NKWKLYEIV
+748 YEIV
-757 EETAGDNTLTIT
+757 EETTGGNTLTIT
-769 GTGEGKTRVTVGTV
+769 GTGEGKTSVTVGTV
-783 TYNITVT
+783 TYSITVT

-796 TKALSYGTS
+796 TKALSYGSS

-820 GVTIG
+820 GVTIED
-825 NGKVVAG
+825 GKVVAG
-832 NADATAVVTAVVTNV
+832 NAAATAVVTAVVTNA
-847 GGKVTAKYTY
+847 GGKVTARYVY
-857 NITVTKIDFDNVADL
+857 NITVTEIDFDNVADL

-1014 HPGESSANGY
+1014 HPGDTSANGY

-1049 MVRGFWGGT
+1049 MVRGFWRGT

-1079 VTWGANVKNS
+1079 VTWGANKLGVSGDN
-1089 NAGSAWY
+1089 WY
-1096 TETQTGT
+1096 TGDKTGT
-1103 YGTNWGVKW
+1103 YGEAWGVDWEKT
-1112 DKVTNSAGDEWYN
+1112 TNSAGDKWYK
-1125 ETAYWEAGKGSEI
+1125 ETTYWKDGDSEI
-1138 PMIDGEKLGLNLTT
+1138 PMIDGEKEGLNLTPT
-1152 DYANSTT
+1152 
-1159 NTTGKN
+1159 KN

-1197 SPMPIPV
+1197 NPMPIPV
-1204 VVAPNVTFIR
+1204 VVAPNVTFLPA
-1214 DGENGIQ
+1214 GENGIQ
-1221 QTSAVTTGTFT
+1221 QTSAVTTGPFM
-1232 LDNDAYIKNSSGA
+1232 LDDNAYIKNSSGA
-1245 KQGFNKNLSTVP
+1245 KQRFNKNLSTVP

-1274 ISKDGM
+1274 ISEDGM

-1342 IANDYS
+1342 IADDYS

-1365 LYVTFNGG
+1365 LYVTFADN
-1373 TTLEYRVNIIPASTV
+1373 TYFEYRVNIIPAANV
-1388 YYEDSFAKFYGSDGA
+1388 YYEDSFAKFYGSNGA

-1418 PGTWYADGAKENST
+1418 PGTWYADGNELTSM
-1432 PDQALEELGNKQ
+1432 PDQALEELGTKQ

-1451 AYTKDNSTTFSMGS
+1451 AYNTNSTTFSMGS
-1465 AKKVTVDAST
+1465 AKKVTVDASV
-1475 YTTKGDNPT
+1475 TKAPT
-1484 AQFTFKGTG
+1484 ATFTFKGTG
-1493 FDVISLTDNRSG
+1493 FDVISLTDNNSG
-1505 AITVKVYAGSDTTG
+1505 AIVVNVTSKDGSYNKNFM
-1519 TLVKSAWVDNYYG
+1519 VNNYYG
-1532 YKQENGKWVVDKTS
+1532 YSYENGEWKVVESNDNNA
-1546 TECLY
+1546 LY

-1556 RFTGLDYGEYTAV
+1556 KVTGLGYDEYNVTISVPYG
-1569 ITVFY
+1569 
-1574 DGAFDHQ
+1574 GLFDKTGDSQ
-1581 DLGKSTFWLDAI
+1581 YSFWLDAI
-1593 RVYDPMN
+1593 RVYDPMG
-1600 KNASDAYL
+1600 KDYADYTQ
-1608 NDDEA
+1608 DQEG
-1613 YPQFIKLRTE
+1613 YPQYIKLRAA
-1623 LKNSNATIDGD
+1623 LAKDAASVDD
-1634 TKMVF
+1634 TNLLF
-1639 IDGAEKAELE
+1639 IDGAEKAEVSL
-1649 DYKNYGP
+1649 YKNYGP

-1661 LAAGQ
+1661 LASGQ
-1666 AISFKVPK
+1666 AISFKLTGELSK
-1674 NANIASIQIG
+1674 IATIQVG
-1684 AKAPQNSDSA
+1684 AKKPDGSDA
-1694 ATMDIDV
+1694 VMTV
-1701 NGSKAEKKL
+1701 NNKNVSIAN
-1710 TSATEMYY
+1710 SATEMYY
-1718 LISNTVNGDT
+1718 TITRDNNNC
-1728 SVTITNTTGSVLS
+1728 VTITNTGANILS
-1741 LTNLKITFKAQP
+1741 LTNLKVTFNEKATVALEKYSTQEQTE
-1753 DADVNLAT
+1753 V
-1761 LSDEDQANAVAA
+1761 VAA
-1773 VRALF
+1773 VQALF
-1778 TAPVEPEPDPEPV
+1778 AAPVEPDPEPV
-1791 TFEPERFDVS
+1791 VFAPEYFQAT

-1816 VKTSEDVAAITV
+1816 VKTSADVETV
-1828 DGETIDTYRT
+1828 TVNGQDIGNYRV
-1838 RTQRTGWG
+1838 RTERTGWG
-1846 WNATKV
+1846 WNAKKV
-1852 TYREFTYTI
+1852 TYHVFTFTV
-1861 TAAEA
+1861 TATEA
-1866 GTLDVSVAAV
+1866 GTLDYSVVAAN
-1876 SAEGVSSAAVTA
+1876 AEGVNSEAITA
-1888 TVTVQAASQRPG
+1888 TLTVQAAAQRPG
-1900 IGGWL
+1900 FGGWL
-1905 DNIFGRWF
+1905 GKLFGRWF

>member
-44 EGQTQQDAALDESS
+44 EGQTQQDAVLDESS
-58 GEEEIVDSQEPV
+58 GEEEIVDSQKPV
-70 VEDPAPVEE
+70 AEDPAPVEE

-188 NYSFNGDKRCLTET
+188 NYNFNGDKRCLTET

-236 YSNDGNLNVTDETAR
+236 YSNNGNLNVTDETAR

-320 VQITYWHQESGSKT
+320 VQITYWHQESDSKT

-484 GTVTLKASESVT
+484 DTVTLKASESVT
-496 WTTSNENVIKLES
+496 WTTSNENVIRLES
-509 VSVTRSASVTGTS
+509 VSVTRSASVTGAS

-529 TGEATITATNA
+529 TGAATITATNA

-557 TTKNVTLTVGET
+557 TTKNVTLTVGEST
-569 ATFNV
+569 TFTDIDSTV
-574 DASVTAGDKE
+574 DAGDKI
-584 TGNEY
+584 TGDAQY
-589 IATAKVAASAATPSG
+589 IATAEVAASAATPSG
-604 VKQVTSITSGK
+604 VKRVTSITSGK
-615 KYLIASQNNYVVTND
+615 RYIIAPAANTTDKVLGNTVDTNGADRWDATGLGIESATINNAN
-630 STSSTAFGGTA
+630 
-641 YGLRIDKS
+641 
-649 LAVNDVNVTKLTPY
+649 VNNL
-663 LWTITKN
+663 LEHAWTITEVN
-670 GNSYTVVDKDGKYL
+670 GKYTVQDVDEKYWVFSAKNDYLNL
-684 AINGDS
+684 AENNGTQMTIGTS
-690 NVGLSDTLVTLN
+690 ENYFYFCVTAAN
-702 IETYTATSTFSFFND
+702 GGNPFYVN
-717 SSRYLDNFGG
+717 NFGG
-727 ASHSSYN
+727 INVFASVYQEN
-734 TLASAWRTDSPADN
+734 LGNGDLWA
-748 NKWKLYEIV
+748 LYEIT
-757 EETAGDNTLTIT
+757 EASAGGNSLTIT
-769 GTGEGKTRVTVGTV
+769 GTGEGKTTVTVGNV

-796 TKALSYGTS
+796 TKALSYGSS

-832 NADATAVVTAVVTNV
+832 NADATAVVTAVVTNA

-1003 GTQHYGNPPTA
+1003 GTQHYGNPPTS
-1014 HPGESSANGY
+1014 HPGNTSANGY

-1049 MVRGFWGGT
+1049 MVRGFWRGT

-1079 VTWGANVKNS
+1079 VTWGANKLGVSGDN
-1089 NAGSAWY
+1089 WY
-1096 TETQTGT
+1096 TGDKTGT
-1103 YGTNWGVKW
+1103 YGEAWGVDWEKT
-1112 DKVTNSAGDEWYN
+1112 TNSAGDKWYK
-1125 ETAYWEAGKGSEI
+1125 ETTYWKDGDSEI
-1138 PMIDGEKLGLNLTT
+1138 PMIDGEKEGLNLTPT
-1152 DYANSTT
+1152 
-1159 NTTGKN
+1159 KN

-1197 SPMPIPV
+1197 NPMPIPV
-1204 VVAPNVTFIR
+1204 VVAPNVTFLS
-1214 DGENGIQ
+1214 IQ
-1221 QTSAVTTGTFT
+1221 QTSAVNTGTFT
-1232 LDNDAYIKNSSGA
+1232 LDDNAYIKNSSGA
-1245 KQGFNKNLSTVP
+1245 NQRFNKNLSTVP
-1257 GVTGVYLSGMY
+1257 GVTGVYLSGLY

-1274 ISKDGM
+1274 ISGDGM
-1280 TLTLHFNLKS
+1280 TLTLHFNVKDTS
-1290 AAKERTYVVD
+1290 DTKKFVVD
-1300 FGLPLEVPATEFEIT
+1300 FGLPIT
-1315 NVGAIHAM
+1315 IKASDFGIYNTSGIEWI
-1323 SLEKNAV
+1323 SLVAGDSAV
-1330 TMTAQGNYGRAT
+1330 TEKQGNYGYAKINT
-1342 IANDYS
+1342 TDWSY
-1348 KVTYELNKL
+1348 VTYTLNETL
-1357 LNGKATIP
+1357 DGTATIP
-1365 LYVTFNGG
+1365 LYVKFSNQTNTMLFKAD
-1373 TTLEYRVNIIPASTV
+1373 IIPASTV
-1388 YYEDSFAKFYGSDGA
+1388 YYEDSFAKFYDAGSNDA
-1403 EQKSFEQTGTGVTET
+1403 KTAFTATGDTDTM
-1418 PGTWYADGAKENST
+1418 GTWYVDGNELTSM
-1432 PDQALEELGNKQ
+1432 PDQALEELGKKN

-1451 AYTKDNSTTFSMGS
+1451 VYNSSTTFSMGS
-1465 AKKVTVDAST
+1465 AKKVTVDA
-1475 YTTKGDNPT
+1475 TKFAYDPT
-1484 AQFTFKGTG
+1484 VKFTFKGTG
-1493 FDVISLTDNRSG
+1493 FDVISLTDNNSG
-1505 AITVKVYAGSDTTG
+1505 AIVVNVERKDTNTTG
-1519 TLVKSAWVDNYYG
+1519 YEAYNKNFLVNNYYG
-1532 YKQENGKWVVDKTS
+1532 YSYDKMTHEWTVDNSAENNA
-1546 TECLY
+1546 LY

-1556 RFTGLDYGEYTAV
+1556 KVTGLPYGEYAV
-1569 ITVFY
+1569 TITVGY
-1574 DGAFDHQ
+1574 GAFFDKTN
-1581 DLGKSTFWLDAI
+1581 DGKYSFWMDAI
-1593 RVYDPMN
+1593 RVYDPMGKDYDY
-1600 KNASDAYL
+1600 KNG
-1608 NDDEA
+1608 DDTDNES
-1613 YPQFIKLRTE
+1613 YPQYIKLRNALAKDDGSVTT
-1623 LKNSNATIDGD
+1623 NSQLL
-1634 TKMVF
+1634 F
-1639 IDGAEKAELE
+1639 IDGAQNAEITL
-1649 DYKNYGP
+1649 YKNYGP

-1661 LAAGQ
+1661 LAKGQ
-1666 AISFKVPK
+1666 AISFKVP
-1674 NANIASIQIG
+1674 ANDQIATVQIG
-1684 AKAPQNSDSA
+1684 AKVPTGTVAEMKVNSTNVPIA
-1694 ATMDIDV
+1694 
-1701 NGSKAEKKL
+1701 G
-1710 TSATEMYY
+1710 SATEMYY
-1718 LISNTVNGDT
+1718 NLGVTNGA
-1728 SVTITNTTGSVLS
+1728 VTITNNSEGILS
-1741 LTNLKITFKAQP
+1741 LTNLKITFTAKQNST
-1753 DADVNLAT
+1753 VTLAA
-1761 LSDEDQANAVAA
+1761 LSDEEQANAVAA

-1778 TAPVEPEPDPEPV
+1778 AAPEPDPEPV
-1791 TFEPERFDVS
+1791 VFAPEYFQAT
-1801 WNRSTVKVGQ
+1801 WNRGTVKVGQ

-1816 VKTSEDVAAITV
+1816 VKTSTDVETV
-1828 DGETIDTYRT
+1828 TVNGQDIGNYRV
-1838 RTQRTGWG
+1838 RTERTGWG
-1846 WNATKV
+1846 WNAKKV
-1852 TYREFTYTI
+1852 TYHVFTYTV

-1866 GTLDVSVAAV
+1866 GALDVSVAAV
-1876 SAEGVSSAAVTA
+1876 NAEGVSSAAVTA
-1888 TVTVQAASQRPG
+1888 TLTVQAASQRPG

>member
-236 YSNDGNLNVTDETAR
+236 YSNNGNLNVTDETAR

-275 GSDESGYTGTNMTAF
+275 GSDESGYKGTNMTAF

-334 ASALANAGYE
+334 ASDLANAGYE

-358 AQNSEIG
+358 AQNSEVG

-389 MDKKWVGLNEYFDG
+389 MDNGMWVGLNEYFDG

-411 SGSKGTMFCIWCD
+411 SNSKGTMFCIWCD
-424 ASQDAYLKDSDV
+424 ASQDTYLTDSQV
-436 ISENENYGALYQL
+436 ISENKNYGALYQL

-557 TTKNVTLTVGET
+557 TTKNVTLTVGESKTFTDIDT
-569 ATFNV
+569 AV
-574 DASVTAGDKE
+574 GVGDKI
-584 TGNEY
+584 TGNTQY
-589 IATAKVAASAATPSG
+589 IATAKVAASEAQAADTK
-604 VKQVTSITSGK
+604 VITSTTEISADK
-615 KYLIASQNNYVVTND
+615 KYLIVNNRTSKVLTSDDGTWGSYTGRLLNGMASATNTDWWKITGTTGGFAISYNGDTSKYLTLGNN
-630 STSSTAFGGTA
+630 TSSLGTTVSAITLYYKNTDDYWNISQGNYYLNNLGGGNMAGGWYDTTGD
-641 YGLRIDKS
+641 YDEPTDEGSK
-649 LAVNDVNVTKLTPY
+649 
-663 LWTITKN
+663 WTI
-670 GNSYTVVDKDGKYL
+670 
-684 AINGDS
+684 
-690 NVGLSDTLVTLN
+690 
-702 IETYTATSTFSFFND
+702 
-717 SSRYLDNFGG
+717 
-727 ASHSSYN
+727 
-734 TLASAWRTDSPADN
+734 
-748 NKWKLYEIV
+748 YEIV
-757 EETAGDNTLTIT
+757 EETTGGNTLTIT

-814 EITSGS
+814 EITSGNEYI
-820 GVTIG
+820 TIAD
-825 NGKVVAG
+825 GKVTAG
-832 NADATAVVTAVVTNV
+832 QTDGTATVTAVVTNA
-847 GGKVTAKYTY
+847 GDKVTARYVYTFKVSAVDLS
-857 NITVTKIDFDNVADL
+857 NVTPLSVE
-872 PVQLWITNT
+872 LWVTNRYAGGT
-881 WVGADSAPTDLQTVK
+881 HNGTTYPATAAGHIVSVSAEAAYGPDGVTLESLVPTTGAD
-896 ISAKDA
+896 
-902 YSEEG
+902 EG
-907 ILLGSKVPATGY
+907 SLPLL
-919 KKDGS
+919 
-924 STVRVTYWKGVV
+924 YWKGTR
-936 LHNGIVPV
+936 LSSDNK
-944 QQGTDY
+944 QTYTGTDMSGAGSDFQKIRYYEDSWHYY
-950 SNSGDTFTRVRYW
+950 SNNTWTKV
-963 DNSWQYQ
+963 
-970 LNGQWVN
+970 
-977 IDLST
+977 LST
-982 NKDTVIAY
+982 DQIIAY
-990 YLQINNVSPEITT
+990 YMQVYNTSPEIV
-1003 GTQHYGNPPTA
+1003 
-1014 HPGESSANGY
+1014 
-1024 NLTAFAVVYPDGT
+1024 TAFRDYGGIAGDGGGEFDANWIAGYCGVGTAVVYSDKSMSPNGDDGVWNNT
-1037 LSRTEQQMYETG
+1037 LLCYYDSATGGHTPGLIKVFDTEDFQIT
-1049 MVRGFWGGT
+1049 
-1058 SCNIGTIYAENN
+1058 
-1070 STYKVSKIT
+1070 KIT
-1079 VTWGANVKNS
+1079 ITKGVHKDSTGATGANATKTWNRTTSSVL
-1089 NAGSAWY
+1089 
-1096 TETQTGT
+1096 
-1103 YGTNWGVKW
+1103 W
-1112 DKVTNSAGDEWYN
+1112 DKTTNDAGDEWYN
-1125 ETAYWEAGKGSEI
+1125 ENVIWTAEGHTPGETITLDDSIWGDNWKTSGIGEAFLLLFYVEPVAKE
-1138 PMIDGEKLGLNLTT
+1138 DN
-1152 DYANSTT
+1152 
-1159 NTTGKN
+1159 
-1165 AVLILIYLEVVETE
+1165 LEVV
-1179 NTLNIIY
+1179 Y
-1186 WDDNGNKQITT
+1186 WDDSADKQIN
-1197 SPMPIPV
+1197 
-1204 VVAPNVTFIR
+1204 PNDIMISVKNGVTFI
-1214 DGENGIQ
+1214 NGIE
-1221 QTSAVTTGTFT
+1221 QTSPVNAGIFT
-1232 LDNDAYIKNSSGA
+1232 LDDDATIENSVGVSR
-1245 KQGFNKNLSTVP
+1245 GFNKNITILE
-1257 GVTGVYLSGMY
+1257 GVAANYRSGIY
-1268 QYVSAE
+1268 EYCQAN
-1274 ISKDGM
+1274 ISEDGK
-1280 TLTLHFNLKS
+1280 TLTLHYRLKPVNN
-1290 AAKERTYVVD
+1290 KHQFVVD
-1300 FGLPLEVPATEFEIT
+1300 FGLTVEFT
-1315 NVGAIHAM
+1315 DLLSWFNVTDE
-1323 SLEKNAV
+1323 SAV
-1330 TMTAQGNYGRAT
+1330 NYLSVAKANKLTKSTGSWGSIKINETTWNSMTYT
-1342 IANDYS
+1342 
-1348 KVTYELNKL
+1348 LNKML
-1357 LNGKATIP
+1357 SAAATIP
-1365 LYVTFNGG
+1365 LYCMLKDG
-1373 TTLEYRVNIIPASTV
+1373 TQVETQIEVIPAANV

-1403 EQKSFEQTGTGVTET
+1403 EQTSFNQAPTDGTDTM
-1418 PGTWYADGAKENST
+1418 GTWYVDGADVSGNFQ
-1432 PDQALEELGNKQ
+1432 QALEELGKKN

-1451 AYTKDNSTTFSMGS
+1451 VYNNSTTFSMGS
-1465 AKKVTVDAST
+1465 AKKVTVDA
-1475 YTTKGDNPT
+1475 TKFVYDPT
-1484 AQFTFKGTG
+1484 VKFTFKGTG
-1493 FDVISLTDNRSG
+1493 FDVISLTDNNSG
-1505 AITVKVYAGSDTTG
+1505 AIVVNVERKDTNTTG
-1519 TLVKSAWVDNYYG
+1519 YEAYNKNFLVNNYYG
-1532 YKQENGKWVVDKTS
+1532 YSYDKTTHEWTVDNS
-1546 TECLY
+1546 AENNALY

-1556 RFTGLDYGEYTAV
+1556 KVTGLPYGEYAV
-1569 ITVFY
+1569 TITVGYGEFFDKTN
-1574 DGAFDHQ
+1574 DG
-1581 DLGKSTFWLDAI
+1581 KYSFWMDAI
-1593 RVYDPMN
+1593 RVYDPMGKDYDY
-1600 KNASDAYL
+1600 KNG
-1608 NDDEA
+1608 DDTDNES
-1613 YPQFIKLRTE
+1613 YPQYIKLRNALAKDDGSVTT
-1623 LKNSNATIDGD
+1623 NSQLL
-1634 TKMVF
+1634 F
-1639 IDGAEKAELE
+1639 IDGAQNAEITL
-1649 DYKNYGP
+1649 YKNYGP

-1661 LAAGQ
+1661 LAKGQ
-1666 AISFKVPK
+1666 AISFKVP
-1674 NANIASIQIG
+1674 ANDQIATVQIG
-1684 AKAPQNSDSA
+1684 AKVPTGTVAEMKVNSTNVPIA
-1694 ATMDIDV
+1694 
-1701 NGSKAEKKL
+1701 G
-1710 TSATEMYY
+1710 SATEMYY
-1718 LISNTVNGDT
+1718 NLGVTNGT
-1728 SVTITNTTGSVLS
+1728 VTITNNSEGILS
-1741 LTNLKITFKAQP
+1741 LTNLKITFTAKQNST
-1753 DADVNLAT
+1753 VTLAA
-1761 LSDEDQANAVAA
+1761 LSDEEQANAVAA

-1778 TAPVEPEPDPEPV
+1778 AAPEPDPEPE
-1791 TFEPERFDVS
+1791 TFEPQRFDVS

-1828 DGETIDTYRT
+1828 DGVTVDTYRT

-1846 WNATKV
+1846 WNAKKV
-1852 TYREFTYTI
+1852 TYREFTYTV

-1876 SAEGVSSAAVTA
+1876 NAEGVSSAAVTA
-1888 TVTVQAASQRPG
+1888 TLTVQAASQRPG